1 MHLNNENKETW
12 RSSMLSGKTKS
23 ILIAVNALK
32 DQCNISNISPSGRWI
47 TYFIISTNCD
57 FIPTLIILS
66 ETVKN

>member
-1 MHLNNENKETW
+1 
-12 RSSMLSGKTKS
+12 MLSGKTKS

-32 DQCNISNISPSGRWI
+32 DQSNISNISPSGRWT
-47 TYFIISTNCD
+47 TYFIISTNFD